1 MRLVLRAVFLLTLVA
16 AFGGRAL
23 GRDDADGN
31 ALPDGDVA
39 SPQSSSPDGGAG
51 LEPDAAAPPT
61 VPAAPA
67 APPVVVPVAPAVS
80 PAPLATPPPPASDGP
95 PPEESVQENSNDG
108 SNDSSTESPKSGSK
122 SHSKKSAA
130 SDDDEEEFQE
140 LAPRP
145 NAKGDA
151 FGDEPENGPKIKGFA
166 FRLLLQTRYTRVFD
180 DPSVQDAESNDGFAL
195 NRAFLRGVVHPYKWL
210 SAKLLVDFAEF
221 AYSNPQQALKLAYG
235 EIKPIKRFELTF
247 GLFKRTYSL
256 LELLPIAEYE
266 LADTGPTDN
275 LIKDTQFG
283 GRDAG
288 VMVRGN
294 PLPKRR
300 WLHIYLGAFGGAG
313 EGAEG
318 IPGTTGNV
326 NTGPD
331 LAAPS
336 LLLTARLMSRPLKH
350 LSLGADAAWRPN
362 GTPEVSLPPQSQVT
376 SGKATSADATY
387 SNEFLEV
394 RGEWLWGDR
403 TDLSYRGDAR
413 TFMAAWGIV
422 AVRFPVAHVLAMPT
436 VRFEWLDADR
446 QQSGGQRYLVSGALN
461 LDFTTHVRLLL
472 DLSRDQLSSGLPPMT
487 TPPGLFTQSFTVFVT
502 QIQLKV

>member
-1 MRLVLRAVFLLTLVA
+1 MLRLVFLLTVMA
-16 AFGGRAL
+16 AFGGPAL
-23 GRDDADGN
+23 ARDDAD
-31 ALPDGDVA
+31 ATAPPDADIGA
-39 SPQSSSPDGGAG
+39 SPFQPAAPDGGVAP
-51 LEPDAAAPPT
+51 EPDAGPP
-61 VPAAPA
+61 PAAPA
-67 APPVVVPVAPAVS
+67 PPAATPAPA
-80 PAPLATPPPPASDGP
+80 PTAIEA
-95 PPEESVQENSNDG
+95 PEENSE
-108 SNDSSTESPKSGSK
+108 DSSNGGAKESSK
-122 SHSKKSAA
+122 ESKKKHAA
-130 SDDDEEEFQE
+130 AADEEEEEYEE

-151 FGDEPENGPKIKGFA
+151 FGDEPENGPKTKGFA

-180 DPSVQDAESNDGFAL
+180 DTSVQDAETNDGFAL
-195 NRAFLRGVVHPYKWL
+195 NRAFLRAVAHPYKWL

-235 EIKPIKRFELTF
+235 EIKPTKRFELTF

-288 VMVRGN
+288 AMVRVN

-300 WLHIYLGAFGGAG
+300 WLHVYLGAFGGAG

-350 LSLGADAAWRPN
+350 LSLGADGAWRPN
-362 GTPEVSLPPQSQVT
+362 GTPSVSLPPQSQVT
-376 SGKATSADATY
+376 SGKAASADATY
-387 SNEFLEV
+387 SNEFLEL

-403 TDLSYRGDAR
+403 TDISYRGDAR
-413 TFMAAWGIV
+413 TFMAAWGIF

-446 QQSGGQRYLVSGALN
+446 QQSGGQRYLISGALN
-461 LDFTTHVRLLL
+461 LDFTAHVRLLL
-472 DLSRDQLSSGLPPMT
+472 DLSRDQLSSGLPPNT
-487 TPPGLFTQSFTVFVT
+487 TPPGVFTQSATIFVT

>member
-1 MRLVLRAVFLLTLVA
+1 MERGALALSRLILSSDACASCF
-16 AFGGRAL
+16 AL
-23 GRDDADGN
+23 CLWSLSWQR
-31 ALPDGDVA
+31 P
-39 SPQSSSPDGGAG
+39 
-51 LEPDAAAPPT
+51 AAAPPPRT
-61 VPAAPA
+61 PLRPTPGSLLNPTLGWRRHRTPHHRRGRPRIL
-67 APPVVVPVAPAVS
+67 APPPS
-80 PAPLATPPPPASDGP
+80 P
-95 PPEESVQENSNDG
+95 PPETPDANSPESNEESSNE
-108 SNDSSTESPKSGSK
+108 TSK
-122 SHSKKSAA
+122 EKKKQHGP
-130 SDDDEEEFQE
+130 DEEEEEYQE

-151 FGDEPENGPKIKGFA
+151 FGDEPENGPKTKGFA
-166 FRLLLQTRYTRVFD
+166 FRLLLQTRYTHVFGD
-180 DPSVQDAESNDGFAL
+180 ASAADAESNDGFAL
-195 NRAFLRGVVHPYKWL
+195 NRAFLRAVAHPYKWL

-235 EIKPIKRFELTF
+235 EIKPHKRLELTF

-288 VMVRGN
+288 VMVRGD

-318 IPGTTGNV
+318 ISGTTGNV

-350 LSLGADAAWRPN
+350 LSLGVDGAWRPD
-362 GTPEVSLPPQSQVT
+362 GTPAIGLPPQSQVT
-376 SGKATSADATY
+376 SGVATSADATY
-387 SNEFLEV
+387 SNEFLMV

-403 TDLSYRGDAR
+403 TDIAYRGDAR
-413 TFMAAWGIV
+413 TFMAAWGIF
-422 AVRFPVAHVLAMPT
+422 AVRFPVARVLVMPT
-436 VRFEWLDADR
+436 ARFEWLDVDR
-446 QQSGGQRYLVSGALN
+446 QAPEGQRYLISGALN
-461 LDFTTHVRLLL
+461 LDFTAHVRLLL
-472 DLSRDQLSSGLPPMT
+472 DLSRDQLGAGTTPAD
-487 TPPGLFTQSFTVFVT
+487 TPPGVFTQSATIFVV

>member
-1 MRLVLRAVFLLTLVA
+1 M
-16 AFGGRAL
+16 
-23 GRDDADGN
+23 
-31 ALPDGDVA
+31 
-39 SPQSSSPDGGAG
+39 
-51 LEPDAAAPPT
+51 
-61 VPAAPA
+61 
-67 APPVVVPVAPAVS
+67 
-80 PAPLATPPPPASDGP
+80 
-95 PPEESVQENSNDG
+95 
-108 SNDSSTESPKSGSK
+108 
-122 SHSKKSAA
+122 
-130 SDDDEEEFQE
+130 
-140 LAPRP
+140 APRP

-151 FGDEPENGPKIKGFA
+151 FGDEPENGPKTKGFA

-180 DPSVQDAESNDGFAL
+180 DASAKDAESNDGFAL

-210 SAKLLVDFAEF
+210 SAKLLVDFAEL

-235 EIKPIKRFELTF
+235 EIKPIKRVELTF

-288 VMVRGN
+288 AMVRGD

-318 IPGTTGNV
+318 LTGTTSNA

-336 LLLTARLMSRPLKH
+336 LLLTARLQSRPIKH
-350 LSLGADAAWRPN
+350 LSFGVDGAWRPT
-362 GTPEVSLPPQSQVT
+362 GTPAISLPPQSQVT
-376 SGKATSADATY
+376 SGAATSADATY
-387 SNEFLEV
+387 STRLIEL

-403 TDLSYRGDAR
+403 TDIPYRADAR
-413 TFMAAWGIV
+413 TFMAAWGIF
-422 AVRFPVAHVLAMPT
+422 AVRFPVARVLVMPT
-436 VRFEWLDADR
+436 ARFEWLDADR
-446 QQSGGQRYLVSGALN
+446 QHPEGQRYVVSGALN
-461 LDFTTHVRLLL
+461 LDFTTRVRLLL
-472 DLSRDQLSSGLPPMT
+472 DLTRDQLAHGTYALSS
-487 TPPGLFTQSFTVFVT
+487 PPGVFSQSATIYVT
-502 QIQLKV
+502 QLQLKI

>member
-1 MRLVLRAVFLLTLVA
+1 MLSLAVFLLTFVRPV
-16 AFGGRAL
+16 GGRA
-23 GRDDADGN
+23 RT
-31 ALPDGDVA
+31 
-39 SPQSSSPDGGAG
+39 
-51 LEPDAAAPPT
+51 PDARRRLARTGRRPGTVAGRGTPSNPP
-61 VPAAPA
+61 P
-67 APPVVVPVAPAVS
+67 
-80 PAPLATPPPPASDGP
+80 TPPPPPAPPAPPRRPADRRA
-95 PPEESVQENSNDG
+95 PPEETGDRRV
-108 SNDSSTESPKSGSK
+108 ESGRR
-122 SHSKKSAA
+122 AA
-130 SDDDEEEFQE
+130 AADEEEEEYQE

-151 FGDEPENGPKIKGFA
+151 FGDEPENAPKTKGFA
-166 FRLLLQTRYTRVFD
+166 FRLLLQTRYTQVFD
-180 DPSVQDAESNDGFAL
+180 DASVKDAESNDGFAL

-235 EIKPIKRFELTF
+235 EIKPIKRIELTF

-288 VMVRGN
+288 AMLRGD

-350 LSLGADAAWRPN
+350 LSLGADGAWRPN
-362 GTPEVSLPPQSQVT
+362 GTPAVP
-376 SGKATSADATY
+376 
-387 SNEFLEV
+387 F
-394 RGEWLWGDR
+394 RR
-403 TDLSYRGDAR
+403 RAR
-413 TFMAAWGIV
+413 
-422 AVRFPVAHVLAMPT
+422 
-436 VRFEWLDADR
+436 
-446 QQSGGQRYLVSGALN
+446 
-461 LDFTTHVRLLL
+461 
-472 DLSRDQLSSGLPPMT
+472 
-487 TPPGLFTQSFTVFVT
+487 
-502 QIQLKV
+502 

>member
-1 MRLVLRAVFLLTLVA
+1 VRLALIVVFVLSAALVA
-16 AFGGRAL
+16 LWCDARAFAQEGSPPS
-23 GRDDADGN
+23 
-31 ALPDGDVA
+31 ALPE
-39 SPQSSSPDGGAG
+39 PDGGSSTSSSADG
-51 LEPDAAAPPT
+51 GAEPDAGSPVPPAPPEL
-61 VPAAPA
+61 
-67 APPVVVPVAPAVS
+67 PPI
-80 PAPLATPPPPASDGP
+80 PLPPPPPPPPPAAATENNEEGP
-95 PPEESVQENSNDG
+95 PESTKEGPE
-108 SNDSSTESPKSGSK
+108 KGSK
-122 SHSKKSAA
+122 KGAA
-130 SDDDEEEFQE
+130 SDEDEEGFEE

-151 FGDEPENGPKIKGFA
+151 FGDEPENGPKTKGFA

-180 DPSVQDAESNDGFAL
+180 DASVTDAESNDGFAL

-235 EIKPIKRFELTF
+235 EIKPVKRFELTF

-288 VMVRGN
+288 AMVRVN

-300 WLHIYLGAFGGAG
+300 WLHVYLGAFGGAG

-318 IPGTTGNV
+318 IPGTSGNV

-336 LLLTARLMSRPLKH
+336 LLLTARLQSRPLKH

-362 GTPEVSLPPQSQVT
+362 GTPAVSLPPQSQVA
-376 SGKATSADATY
+376 SGVATSADATY
-387 SNEFLEV
+387 SDQRFEL

-403 TDLSYRGDAR
+403 TDIAYRGDAR
-413 TFMAAWGIV
+413 TYMAAWGIF
-422 AVRFPVAHVLAMPT
+422 AVRFPVAKVLAMPT
-436 VRFEWLDADR
+436 ARFEWLDADR
-446 QQSGGQRYLVSGALN
+446 QQPEGQRYLISGALN

-472 DLSRDQLSSGLPPMT
+472 DLSRDQLERGSAPLMS
-487 TPPGLFTQSFTVFVT
+487 PPGVFSQSATVFVT
-502 QIQLKV
+502 QLQLKI

>member
-1 MRLVLRAVFLLTLVA
+1 MLFR
-16 AFGGRAL
+16 
-23 GRDDADGN
+23 
-31 ALPDGDVA
+31 
-39 SPQSSSPDGGAG
+39 S
-51 LEPDAAAPPT
+51 
-61 VPAAPA
+61 
-67 APPVVVPVAPAVS
+67 
-80 PAPLATPPPPASDGP
+80 
-95 PPEESVQENSNDG
+95 
-108 SNDSSTESPKSGSK
+108 
-122 SHSKKSAA
+122 
-130 SDDDEEEFQE
+130 
-140 LAPRP
+140 
-145 NAKGDA
+145 DA
-151 FGDEPENGPKIKGFA
+151 FGDEPENGPKTKGFA
-166 FRLLLQTRYTRVFD
+166 FRFLLQTRYTRVFD
-180 DPSVQDAESNDGFAL
+180 DTSVQDAETNDGFAL
-195 NRAFLRGVVHPYKWL
+195 NRAFLRAVAHPYKWL

-288 VMVRGN
+288 AMVRVN

-300 WLHIYLGAFGGAG
+300 WLHVYLGAFGGAG

-318 IPGTTGNV
+318 LPGTTGNA

-350 LSLGADAAWRPN
+350 LSLGADGAWRPN
-362 GTPEVSLPPQSQVT
+362 GTPAVDLPPQSQVT
-376 SGKATSADATY
+376 SGKATSADVTY
-387 SNEFLEV
+387 SNEFLEL

-403 TDLSYRGDAR
+403 TDISYRGDAR
-413 TFMAAWGIV
+413 TFMAAWGIF

-446 QQSGGQRYLVSGALN
+446 QQSGGQRYLLSGALN
-461 LDFTTHVRLLL
+461 LDFTAHVRLLL
-472 DLSRDQLSSGLPPMT
+472 DLSRDQLSSGLPPNT
-487 TPPGLFTQSFTVFVT
+487 TPPGVFTQSATIFVT

>member
-1 MRLVLRAVFLLTLVA
+1 MAGTSDAV
-16 AFGGRAL
+16 
-23 GRDDADGN
+23 
-31 ALPDGDVA
+31 
-39 SPQSSSPDGGAG
+39 
-51 LEPDAAAPPT
+51 APPT
-61 VPAAPA
+61 VLIAPTAAPSS
-67 APPVVVPVAPAVS
+67 VVPVTPVATP
-80 PAPLATPPPPASDGP
+80 ATPPPASP
-95 PPEESVQENSNDG
+95 SPEAPSEQSDHETARD
-108 SNDSSTESPKSGSK
+108 
-122 SHSKKSAA
+122 A
-130 SDDDEEEFQE
+130 SDDGATQQSKASGKTNSTSNAAADDQDEEFEE

-151 FGDEPENGPKIKGFA
+151 FGDEPENGPKTKGFA

-180 DPSVQDAESNDGFAL
+180 DASPKDAESNDGFAL
-195 NRAFLRGVVHPYKWL
+195 NRAFLRGVVHPYNWL
-210 SAKLLVDFAEF
+210 AAKLLVDFAEL

-235 EIKPIKRFELTF
+235 EIKPIKRLELTF

-288 VMVRGN
+288 AMARGD

-350 LSLGADAAWRPN
+350 LSLAADGAWRPN
-362 GTPEVSLPPQSQVT
+362 GSPAVSLPPQSQVT
-376 SGKATSADATY
+376 SGMATSADATY
-387 SNEFLEV
+387 SNRFLEL
-394 RGEWLWGDR
+394 RDEWLWGDR
-403 TDLSYRGDAR
+403 TDLAYRGDAR
-413 TFMAAWGIV
+413 TFMAAWGIF
-422 AVRFPVAHVLAMPT
+422 ALRFPVARVLAMPAA
-436 VRFEWLDADR
+436 RFEWLDVDR
-446 QQSGGQRYLVSGALN
+446 QHPAGQRYLISGALN
-461 LDFTTHVRLLL
+461 LDFTAHVRLLL
-472 DLSRDQLSSGLPPMT
+472 DLSRDQLTAGTYPST
-487 TPPGLFTQSFTVFVT
+487 APPGVFTQSATIFVT

>member
-1 MRLVLRAVFLLTLVA
+1 M
-16 AFGGRAL
+16 
-23 GRDDADGN
+23 
-31 ALPDGDVA
+31 
-39 SPQSSSPDGGAG
+39 
-51 LEPDAAAPPT
+51 
-61 VPAAPA
+61 
-67 APPVVVPVAPAVS
+67 
-80 PAPLATPPPPASDGP
+80 
-95 PPEESVQENSNDG
+95 
-108 SNDSSTESPKSGSK
+108 
-122 SHSKKSAA
+122 
-130 SDDDEEEFQE
+130 
-140 LAPRP
+140 
-145 NAKGDA
+145 
-151 FGDEPENGPKIKGFA
+151 
-166 FRLLLQTRYTRVFD
+166 LLQTRYTRVFD
-180 DPSVQDAESNDGFAL
+180 DVSVKDAETNDGFAL

-235 EIKPIKRFELTF
+235 EIKPIKRIEFTF

-288 VMVRGN
+288 AMLRGD

-318 IPGTTGNV
+318 IPGTNGNV

-350 LSLGADAAWRPN
+350 LSLGVDGAWRPN
-362 GTPEVSLPPQSQVT
+362 GTPAVSLPPQSQVT

-387 SNEFLEV
+387 STQFLEL

-403 TDLSYRGDAR
+403 TDIAYRGDAR
-413 TFMAAWGIV
+413 TWMAAWGSSPCGFRSPTSSSCRPLASNGSTSI
-422 AVRFPVAHVLAMPT
+422 ASNREGSATSSPVRSTSTSPPT
-436 VRFEWLDADR
+436 FAFCSTSRAT
-446 QQSGGQRYLVSGALN
+446 SSAPGPPQRIPRRAC
-461 LDFTTHVRLLL
+461 
-472 DLSRDQLSSGLPPMT
+472 SRRAPPSSSPR
-487 TPPGLFTQSFTVFVT
+487 SS
-502 QIQLKV
+502 

>member
-1 MRLVLRAVFLLTLVA
+1 VLRAVFLLTLVA

-23 GRDDADGN
+23 ARDDADGN
-31 ALPDGDVA
+31 PGPDADVGSSQFQAL
-39 SPQSSSPDGGAG
+39 SPDAGAAP
-51 LEPDAAAPPT
+51 EPDAAPP
-61 VPAAPA
+61 PI
-67 APPVVVPVAPAVS
+67 VPVAP
-80 PAPLATPPPPASDGP
+80 PAPPAPPPTPSPPAS
-95 PPEESVQENSNDG
+95 
-108 SNDSSTESPKSGSK
+108 ESPEGHVEGSVEEDESSKSDSK
-122 SHSKKSAA
+122 SHAKKSAA
-130 SDDDEEEFQE
+130 SDEDEEEFQE

-151 FGDEPENGPKIKGFA
+151 FGDEPENGPKTKGFA

-180 DPSVQDAESNDGFAL
+180 DASVQDAESNDGFAL

-235 EIKPIKRFELTF
+235 EIKPVKRLELTF

-288 VMVRGN
+288 LMVRGN

-350 LSLGADAAWRPN
+350 LSLGADGAWRPN
-362 GTPEVSLPPQSQVT
+362 GTPAVSLPPQSQVT

-387 SNEFLEV
+387 SNEFLEL

-403 TDLSYRGDAR
+403 TDISYRGNAR
-413 TFMAAWGIV
+413 TFMAAWGIF

-446 QQSGGQRYLVSGALN
+446 QQSGGQRYLISGALN

-472 DLSRDQLSSGLPPMT
+472 DLSRDQLSSGLPPNT
-487 TPPGLFTQSFTVFVT
+487 TPPGVFTQSSTVFVT

>member
-1 MRLVLRAVFLLTLVA
+1 VLRAVFLLTLVA
-16 AFGGRAL
+16 TFGGRAL
-23 GRDDADGN
+23 ARDDVDGH
-31 ALPDGDVA
+31 ALPDADVG
-39 SPQSSSPDGGAG
+39 SSSLQTPS
-51 LEPDAAAPPT
+51 PDAGAAPELDAAPPPLAP
-61 VPAAPA
+61 VAPA
-67 APPVVVPVAPAVS
+67 APPPLVPVAPA
-80 PAPLATPPPPASDGP
+80 APPPTPSPPAS
-95 PPEESVQENSNDG
+95 
-108 SNDSSTESPKSGSK
+108 ESPEGHSEGSVEENESSK
-122 SHSKKSAA
+122 SDSKGHTKKSAA
-130 SDDDEEEFQE
+130 SDEDEEEYQE

-151 FGDEPENGPKIKGFA
+151 FGDEPENGPKTKGFA

-180 DPSVQDAESNDGFAL
+180 DASVKDAETNDGFAL

-235 EIKPIKRFELTF
+235 EIKPVKRLELTF

-288 VMVRGN
+288 LMVRGN

-350 LSLGADAAWRPN
+350 LSLGADGAWRPN
-362 GTPEVSLPPQSQVT
+362 GTPAVSLPPQSQVT

-387 SNEFLEV
+387 SNEFLEL

-403 TDLSYRGDAR
+403 TDISYRGDAR
-413 TFMAAWGIV
+413 TFMAAWGIF

-461 LDFTTHVRLLL
+461 LDFTAHVRLLL
-472 DLSRDQLSSGLPPMT
+472 DLSRDQLSSGLPPNT
-487 TPPGLFTQSFTVFVT
+487 TPPGVFTQSSTVFVT

>member
-1 MRLVLRAVFLLTLVA
+1 MLVAVFLLTFVA
-16 AFGGRAL
+16 AFGGRAAAE
-23 GRDDADGN
+23 DAG
-31 ALPDGDVA
+31 
-39 SPQSSSPDGGAG
+39 SPDAG
-51 LEPDAAAPPT
+51 VAPEPDAGLVPTPDAGPPSTPPADVLPPSRPPPSPPPLPPT
-61 VPAAPA
+61 NETSEAS
-67 APPVVVPVAPAVS
+67 S
-80 PAPLATPPPPASDGP
+80 PEN
-95 PPEESVQENSNDG
+95 PEES
-108 SNDSSTESPKSGSK
+108 SK
-122 SHSKKSAA
+122 EITKEGKKKHAVAA
-130 SDDDEEEFQE
+130 DEEEEEFQE

-151 FGDEPENGPKIKGFA
+151 FGDEPENAPKTKGFA
-166 FRLLLQTRYTRVFD
+166 FRFLLQTRYTRVFD
-180 DPSVQDAESNDGFAL
+180 DASVKDAETNDGFAL
-195 NRAFLRGVVHPYKWL
+195 NRAFFRGVVHPYKWL

-235 EIKPIKRFELTF
+235 EIKPIKRIEFTF

-288 VMVRGN
+288 AMLRGD

-318 IPGTTGNV
+318 IPGTTGNA

-350 LSLGADAAWRPN
+350 LSLGVDGAWRPN
-362 GTPEVSLPPQSQVT
+362 GTPAVSLPPQSQVT

-387 SNEFLEV
+387 SNQFLEL

-403 TDLSYRGDAR
+403 TDIAYRGDAR
-413 TFMAAWGIV
+413 TWMAAWGIF
-422 AVRFPVAHVLAMPT
+422 AVRFPVAHVLVMPAA
-436 VRFEWLDADR
+436 RFEWLDVDR
-446 QQSGGQRYLVSGALN
+446 QQSGGQRYLISGALN
-461 LDFTTHVRLLL
+461 LDFTAHVRLLL
-472 DLSRDQLSSGLPPMT
+472 DLSRDQLGSGTSPAD
-487 TPPGLFTQSFTVFVT
+487 TPPGVFTQSATIFVT

>member
-1 MRLVLRAVFLLTLVA
+1 VFLLTVA
-16 AFGGRAL
+16 AAFDRSAL
-23 GRDDADGN
+23 ARDDADSS
-31 ALPDGDVA
+31 ALPDA
-39 SPQSSSPDGGAG
+39 SPQWPSPDADVGEDADAGPPPTAPVVPPGAPVAPPA
-51 LEPDAAAPPT
+51 ESSVAAPP
-61 VPAAPA
+61 
-67 APPVVVPVAPAVS
+67 PPTIE
-80 PAPLATPPPPASDGP
+80 TPGEG
-95 PPEESVQENSNDG
+95 PEEDTKEL
-108 SNDSSTESPKSGSK
+108 SK
-122 SHSKKSAA
+122 ASSKKHAA
-130 SDDDEEEFQE
+130 ADEESEEEFQE

-151 FGDEPENGPKIKGFA
+151 FGDEPENAPKTKGFA

-180 DPSVQDAESNDGFAL
+180 DANVKDAESNDGFAL

-235 EIKPIKRFELTF
+235 EVKPTKRLELTF

-288 VMVRGN
+288 AMVRGD

-300 WLHIYLGAFGGAG
+300 WLHLYLGAFGGAG

-318 IPGTTGNV
+318 LPGTTGNA

-336 LLLTARLMSRPLKH
+336 LVLTARLMSRPLKH
-350 LSLGADAAWRPN
+350 LSLGLDGAWRPT
-362 GTPEVSLPPQSQVT
+362 GTPAVDLPP
-376 SGKATSADATY
+376 
-387 SNEFLEV
+387 
-394 RGEWLWGDR
+394 R
-403 TDLSYRGDAR
+403 AR
-413 TFMAAWGIV
+413 
-422 AVRFPVAHVLAMPT
+422 
-436 VRFEWLDADR
+436 
-446 QQSGGQRYLVSGALN
+446 
-461 LDFTTHVRLLL
+461 
-472 DLSRDQLSSGLPPMT
+472 
-487 TPPGLFTQSFTVFVT
+487 
-502 QIQLKV
+502 

>member
-1 MRLVLRAVFLLTLVA
+1 M
-16 AFGGRAL
+16 
-23 GRDDADGN
+23 
-31 ALPDGDVA
+31 
-39 SPQSSSPDGGAG
+39 S
-51 LEPDAAAPPT
+51 E
-61 VPAAPA
+61 
-67 APPVVVPVAPAVS
+67 
-80 PAPLATPPPPASDGP
+80 
-95 PPEESVQENSNDG
+95 
-108 SNDSSTESPKSGSK
+108 KSG
-122 SHSKKSAA
+122 SKKSAA
-130 SDDDEEEFQE
+130 ADEEDEEFQE

-151 FGDEPENGPKIKGFA
+151 FGDEPENAPKTKGFA

-180 DPSVQDAESNDGFAL
+180 DANVKDAESNDGFAL

-235 EIKPIKRFELTF
+235 ELKPTKRLELTF

-288 VMVRGN
+288 AMVRGD

-300 WLHIYLGAFGGAG
+300 WLHLYLGAFGGAG

-318 IPGTTGNV
+318 LPGTTGNA

-350 LSLGADAAWRPN
+350 LSLGVDGAWRPT
-362 GTPEVSLPPQSQVT
+362 GTPAVDLPPQSQVT
-376 SGKATSADATY
+376 SGAATSADATY
-387 SNEFLEV
+387 STRSVEL

-403 TDLSYRGDAR
+403 TDIAYRGDAR
-413 TFMAAWGIV
+413 TFMAAWGIF
-422 AVRFPVAHVLAMPT
+422 ALRFPVARILAMPT
-436 VRFEWLDADR
+436 ARFEWLDIDR
-446 QQSGGQRYLVSGALN
+446 QHPEGQRYLVSGALN
-461 LDFTTHVRLLL
+461 LDFTTHLRLLL
-472 DLSRDQLSSGLPPMT
+472 DLSRDQLTSGTYPSSA
-487 TPPGLFTQSFTVFVT
+487 PPGVFTQSATIVVT

>member
-1 MRLVLRAVFLLTLVA
+1 MHLVLRAVFLLTVVA
-16 AFGGRAL
+16 VFGGQAL
-23 GRDDADGN
+23 ARDDAD
-31 ALPDGDVA
+31 ATAVPDADVG
-39 SPQSSSPDGGAG
+39 SSPSQPPSPDAG
-51 LEPDAAAPPT
+51 VAPDPDAAPLSVPVAPAPPPS
-61 VPAAPA
+61 VAPA
-67 APPVVVPVAPAVS
+67 APP
-80 PAPLATPPPPASDGP
+80 TPPPPASESLEGHS
-95 PPEESVQENSNDG
+95 EEGVQEL
-108 SNDSSTESPKSGSK
+108 SNDSSNESSKGS
-122 SHSKKSAA
+122 SKKKAA
-130 SDDDEEEFQE
+130 SDEEEEEFQE

-180 DPSVQDAESNDGFAL
+180 DASVQDAESNDGFAL

-235 EIKPIKRFELTF
+235 EIKPVKRLELTF

-275 LIKDTQFG
+275 LIKDAQFG

-387 SNEFLEV
+387 SNEFLEL

-403 TDLSYRGDAR
+403 TDIAYRGDAR

-446 QQSGGQRYLVSGALN
+446 QQSGGQRYLLSGALN
-461 LDFTTHVRLLL
+461 LDFTAHVRLLL
-472 DLSRDQLSSGLPPMT
+472 DLSRDQLTSGLAPMT
-487 TPPGLFTQSFTVFVT
+487 TPPGVFTQSFTVFVT
-502 QIQLKV
+502 QIQLKI

>member
-1 MRLVLRAVFLLTLVA
+1 VGALVVPVFS
-16 AFGGRAL
+16 GRAAAQDA
-23 GRDDADGN
+23 GSSDAD
-31 ALPDGDVA
+31 VA
-39 SPQSSSPDGGAG
+39 P
-51 LEPDAAAPPT
+51 EPDAGLAPSLDAAPPPSP
-61 VPAAPA
+61 PADLLP
-67 APPVVVPVAPAVS
+67 
-80 PAPLATPPPPASDGP
+80 PPPPAIEIPAAS
-95 PPEESVQENSNDG
+95 PPEDTGESSQ
-108 SNDSSTESPKSGSK
+108 KA
-122 SHSKKSAA
+122 SKKKHAA
-130 SDDDEEEFQE
+130 ADEEEEDFQE
-140 LAPRP
+140 LAPRA

-151 FGDEPENGPKIKGFA
+151 FGDEPENAPKTKGFA

-180 DPSVQDAESNDGFAL
+180 DASVKDAESNDGFAL
-195 NRAFLRGVVHPYKWL
+195 NRAFFRGVVHPYKWL
-210 SAKLLVDFAEF
+210 SAKLLVDFAEL

-235 EIKPIKRFELTF
+235 EIKPIKRLELTF

-275 LIKDTQFG
+275 LVKDTQFG

-288 VMVRGN
+288 AMVRGD

-318 IPGTTGNV
+318 LPGTTGNV

-350 LSLGADAAWRPN
+350 LSLGVDGAWRPN
-362 GTPEVSLPPQSQVT
+362 GTPEIGLPPQSQVT

-387 SNEFLEV
+387 SNRFLEL

-403 TDLSYRGDAR
+403 TDIAYRGDAR
-413 TFMAAWGIV
+413 TFMAAWGIF
-422 AVRFPVAHVLAMPT
+422 AVRFPVAHVLAMPAA
-436 VRFEWLDADR
+436 RFEWLDVDR
-446 QQSGGQRYLVSGALN
+446 QQSEGQRYLVSGALN
-461 LDFTTHVRLLL
+461 LDFTAHVRLLL
-472 DLSRDQLSSGLPPMT
+472 DVSRDHLGPGTSPMT
-487 TPPGLFTQSFTVFVT
+487 TPPGVFTQSSTIFVT
-502 QIQLKV
+502 QVQLKV

>member
-1 MRLVLRAVFLLTLVA
+1 MLVAVFLLTFVA
-16 AFGGRAL
+16 AFGGRAAAE
-23 GRDDADGN
+23 DAG
-31 ALPDGDVA
+31 
-39 SPQSSSPDGGAG
+39 SPDAG
-51 LEPDAAAPPT
+51 VAREPDAGPAMSPDAAPPLSP
-61 VPAAPA
+61 PADLL
-67 APPVVVPVAPAVS
+67 PPS
-80 PAPLATPPPPASDGP
+80 RPPPSP
-95 PPEESVQENSNDG
+95 PPLPPTNETSEASSPESSEES
-108 SNDSSTESPKSGSK
+108 SK
-122 SHSKKSAA
+122 EITKEGKKKHAA
-130 SDDDEEEFQE
+130 ADEEEEEFQE

-151 FGDEPENGPKIKGFA
+151 FGDEPENAPKTKGFA
-166 FRLLLQTRYTRVFD
+166 FRMLLQTRYTHVFD
-180 DPSVQDAESNDGFAL
+180 DASVKDAESNDGFAL
-195 NRAFLRGVVHPYKWL
+195 NRAFLRAVVHPYKWL

-235 EIKPIKRFELTF
+235 EIKPIKRVELTF

-288 VMVRGN
+288 AMVRGD

-318 IPGTTGNV
+318 LTGTTGNV

-350 LSLGADAAWRPN
+350 LSLGVDGAWRPT
-362 GTPEVSLPPQSQVT
+362 GTPAVDLPPQSQVT
-376 SGKATSADATY
+376 SGVATSADGTY
-387 SNEFLEV
+387 SNRFLEL

-403 TDLSYRGDAR
+403 TDIAYRGDAR
-413 TFMAAWGIV
+413 TFMAAWGIF
-422 AVRFPVAHVLAMPT
+422 AVRFPVAHILVMPT
-436 VRFEWLDADR
+436 ARFEWLDVDR
-446 QQSGGQRYLVSGALN
+446 QQSEGQRYLVSGALN
-461 LDFTTHVRLLL
+461 LDFTAHVRLLL
-472 DLSRDQLSSGLPPMT
+472 DLSRDKLGPGTSPTT
-487 TPPGLFTQSFTVFVT
+487 TPPGVFTQSATIFVT